1 MPFINKVLCLIYRK
15 EVFLLVEAL
24 IEIDS
29 LVKIYPPSTIAVK
42 DFDLKI
48 NTGEIHSVIGENGA
62 GKSTLMKM
70 IYGLTER
77 SSGKIKIN
85 NRDVKFT
92 SPQQAVK
99 YGIGMVHQEFM
110 LIPSY
115 TVFENI
121 ILGVEPTSKLGII
134 EKKEAEKKI
143 KDLIKQYN
151 FNLKLKSKIS
161 EISVAAQQKVEIL
174 KLLYRDVDVLI
185 LDEPTA
191 VLTPQEIEDLFL
203 RLKKLRYEGRTI
215 IFISHKLDE
224 VLELSDVI
232 TVMRKGEKIT
242 TLENNNL
249 GKAELAKAMVGRDV
263 IFSIDKTKAN
273 LGDVIFS
280 AVNLNYK
287 DANGIQ
293 QLEDVS
299 LQINSGE
306 ILGVAGVEGN
316 GQYELVRAISGLLD
330 LDYGE
335 IKIKNKN
342 IEDLDILKRRREMA
356 YVTQDRKFMGSAQDL
371 NLMENSIMTHHRL
384 NDELSYYH
392 PVLLSKS
399 ASIKFADNLINKFK
413 VISESSKQPIS
424 SLSGGNQQRLI
435 VGREFMLSDQFIML
449 DNPTRGLDVGSIEF
463 IQEEIINKR
472 DKGAAVLLVS
482 ADLDELF
489 SLADRLLVMHSGK
502 VVFNTDTART
512 NKEEIGQYML
522 GAEMSD
528 SA

>member
-1 MPFINKVLCLIYRK
+1 MAESV
-15 EVFLLVEAL
+15 

-29 LVKIYPPSTIAVK
+29 LVKIYPPSTLAVK

-48 NTGEIHSVIGENGA
+48 DAGEIHSVIGENGA
-62 GKSTLMKM
+62 GKSTLMKI

-85 NRDVKFT
+85 NKEVKFS
-92 SPQQAVK
+92 SPQEAVK

-115 TVFENI
+115 TVFENV
-121 ILGVEPTSKLGII
+121 ILGIEPTSRFGII
-134 EKKEAEKKI
+134 ERKEAEKKI
-143 KDLIKQYN
+143 KDLIEQYN
-151 FNLKLKSKIS
+151 FNLKLDSKIS
-161 EISVAAQQKVEIL
+161 DISVAARQKVEIL

-203 RLKKLRYEGRTI
+203 RLKKLRDEGRTI

-232 TVMRKGEKIT
+232 TVMRKGEKIK
-242 TLENNNL
+242 TLKNENL
-249 GKAELAKAMVGRDV
+249 GKSELAKAMVGREV
-263 IFSIDKTKAN
+263 IFSVDKPKAN
-273 LGDVIFS
+273 LGEVIFS
-280 AVNLNYK
+280 AENLNYK
-287 DANGIQ
+287 DANDIQ

-299 LQINSGE
+299 MQIRAGE

-330 LDYGE
+330 LDSGQ
-335 IKIKNKN
+335 IKIKEKN
-342 IEDLDILKRRREMA
+342 IENLEILKRRREMA

-371 NLMENSIMTHHRL
+371 SLTDNSIMTHHRL
-384 NDELSYYH
+384 NEKLTYYH
-392 PVLLSKS
+392 PALLSKS
-399 ASIKFADNLINKFK
+399 SATEFTKNLIDKFQ
-413 VISESSKQPIS
+413 VISESLNQAIS

-489 SLADRLLVMHSGK
+489 SLADRMIVMHSGK
-502 VVFNTDTART
+502 IVFNAETVGT

-528 SA
+528 TA